1 MAKNLPDEIV
11 PILEIVQSRFF
22 SPETRLDFWKTE
34 QGGSLLN
41 GFMDLALQL
50 QIALFDGHSHE
61 KWPAGY
67 TMLMLL
73 FNWEAAGQADG
84 WSQYFESSDDEID
97 SVCML
102 FRHVGLPEEAEAIRR
117 AREAADLTE
126 SDLDTA
132 IVANAYGAQSH
143 KYSVDL
149 DRLKYLAKWFHEG
162 ADELLYRD

>member
-1 MAKNLPDEIV
+1 MARRLPDEIV

-22 SPETRLDFWKTE
+22 STDTPLDFWKTE
-34 QGGSLLN
+34 QGRSLLN
-41 GFMDLALQL
+41 GFMDLAAQLQL
-50 QIALFDGHSHE
+50 ALFDGHSHE
-61 KWPAGY
+61 RWPAGY
-67 TMLMLL
+67 TMLMVL

-97 SVCML
+97 AVCML
-102 FRHVGLPEEAEAIRR
+102 FRHIGLPEEAEAIRR
-117 AREAADLTE
+117 ARGAIDLAE

-132 IVANAYGAQSH
+132 AVANAYIARPY

-149 DRLKYLAKWFHEG
+149 DRLEYLAKWFHEG